1 MENSGWEMRPAG
13 WILMIVL
20 AGVLA
25 YFLNQWLQSRSGKNP
40 EEPN

>member
-13 WILMIVL
+13 WIFLIVL

-25 YFLNQWLQSRSGKNP
+25 YFFNHWLQGRSKNNP